1 MKIIEVIYPE
11 FQNIYAELYNIEYLK
26 KCNKNIKVIYTHYN
40 DEPYFVNNDVD
51 MIYMGSMPDSKIEP
65 TIKKLTPYKDR
76 IKAMIDNNTLFLI
89 TGNALEIFG
98 EKVID
103 DKKINGLNIFKYTAI
118 KDMNKKYSSWYLGKY
133 RSLNIIGHKSQFSI
147 LQNVENGF
155 ITTIKGCTTDMH
167 NSNEGIHY
175 KKFYGTYLLGPILIL
190 NPKFTKLILKE
201 LGLKDALAFEKDIVK
216 AYQLRLKELEK
227 PNARIEMGTH
237 G

>member
-26 KCNKNIKVIYTHYN
+26 KCNKNIKIIYTHYN

-103 DKKINGLNIFKYTAI
+103 DKKINDLNIFKYTAI

-167 NSNEGIHY
+167 NSNEGIHH